1 MSILINGRM
10 LVLSLV
16 LIFVISA
23 NLLLYLSKTRTFKIR
38 KHAAI
43 DAMGEAVSRAVEL
56 GRPVVF
62 TPGIGGLYS
71 TKYAADTAAGLA
83 VAGYLAKEYVAPMKA
98 ELIVPVSSA
107 QVLPVLENIV
117 QQGLAA
123 GGAPELYKPQE
134 TVRFV
139 ASTQMAYAAAY
150 VGILYREKVASTIMV
165 GMFAGEVSM
174 MCEEGSRTGCFQV
187 AASTNVYQ
195 IPLMICMVDFMMFGE
210 DMMAATAWI
219 SEDPAQITTIIAN
232 DLMKYIGI
240 AAAWIGAILVTLG
253 NDTFLRFW
261 GSF

>member
-1 MSILINGRM
+1 MGLFIAGRM
-10 LVLSLV
+10 LVLSLI
-16 LIFVISA
+16 LIFVIST
-23 NLLLYLSKTRTFKIR
+23 NLLLYLSRTRTFKIR

-56 GRPVVF
+56 GRPVLF
-62 TPGIGGLYS
+62 SPGIGGLYS

-83 VAGYLAKEYVAPMKA
+83 VAGYISKEYVAPMKA
-98 ELIVPVSSA
+98 ELVVPVSSA

-123 GGAPELYKPQE
+123 GGAPELYRPQE

-139 ASTQMAYAAAY
+139 ATTQMAYAAAY
-150 VGILYREKVASTIMV
+150 VGILYRERVASTIMV
-165 GMFAGEVSM
+165 GLFAGEVSM
-174 MCEEGSRTGCFQV
+174 LCEEGARCGCFQV

-195 IPLMICMVDFMMFGE
+195 IPLMICMVDYMMFGE

-219 SEDPAQITTIIAN
+219 SEDPGQITTIISN
-232 DLMKYIGI
+232 DILKLIGI
-240 AAAWIGAILVTLG
+240 IAAWIGAILVTLG
-253 NDTFLRFW
+253 NDAFLALW